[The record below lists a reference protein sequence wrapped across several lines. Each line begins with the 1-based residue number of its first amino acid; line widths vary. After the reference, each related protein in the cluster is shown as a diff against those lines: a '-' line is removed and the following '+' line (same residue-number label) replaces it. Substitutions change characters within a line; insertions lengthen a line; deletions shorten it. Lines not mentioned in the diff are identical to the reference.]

1 MHHHKDSKLK
11 AKNKK
16 QKVAEK
22 PHAAATKSVAE
33 KNETWK
39 HPRRTKIVIQRDLTQ
54 ENKKKEKK
62 KNEGSE
68 EVKEALTC
76 YSFLSLFLSA
86 SASGVV
92 VVFGENRVETQRV
105 LRETEREEK

>member
-33 KNETWK
+33 KNET
-39 HPRRTKIVIQRDLTQ
+39 
-54 ENKKKEKK
+54 
-62 KNEGSE
+62 
-68 EVKEALTC
+68 
-76 YSFLSLFLSA
+76 
-86 SASGVV
+86 
-92 VVFGENRVETQRV
+92 
-105 LRETEREEK
+105 